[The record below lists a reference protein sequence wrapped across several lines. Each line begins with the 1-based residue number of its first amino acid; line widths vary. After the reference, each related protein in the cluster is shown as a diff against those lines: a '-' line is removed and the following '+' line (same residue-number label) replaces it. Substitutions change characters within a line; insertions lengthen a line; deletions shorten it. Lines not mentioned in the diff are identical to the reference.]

1 MWKLSKFN
9 SLLIVTE
16 LQSYLY
22 SDISA
27 YNTCVYYINNLRFI
41 LHYNEVGTPTY
52 PHLKHAGK
60 WLYSSFFLKHAGL
73 TMGGGLPPVGQKLN
87 YGPYYGWG
95 GGDAPI
101 WNVTTEIGRGHLLN
115 ECWPPP
121 VLPWLVGL
129 NSVYH
134 RKLKLGSPNATL
146 IK

>member
-121 VLPWLVGL
+121 WRGL
-129 NSVYH
+129 GAESSYCWAPSRV
-134 RKLKLGSPNATL
+134 
-146 IK
+146 

>member
-121 VLPWLVGL
+121 CSTGPVLAIC
-129 NSVYH
+129 
-134 RKLKLGSPNATL
+134 SPHAAYYRPG
-146 IK
+146 

>member
-121 VLPWLVGL
+121 AYLLEAQKVAVLP
-129 NSVYH
+129 
-134 RKLKLGSPNATL
+134 TL
-146 IK
+146 